1 MRPSEARALR
11 NADLVVWVG
20 PALTHW
26 LEEPLDTLAGT
37 AERLT
42 LMSQA
47 GTLTLPMRDA
57 EDIGD
62 AHEHEHEE
70 HHADEG
76 GEHDNHEEHDNHDNK
91 AGHEEHDNHE
101 SDVGHV
107 EDAHDHH
114 GDVDPHGWL
123 SPRNAVLWAGAI
135 AQKLAEIDP
144 ANAQI
149 YSHNWET
156 MRDEIGAL
164 EQDLSDM
171 LAPYHDTPFVVFHDA
186 FHYFEATFGV
196 EAQAFIV
203 PSDGQSPGPAG
214 LKVLRDYLVEHP
226 ADCAFTAPQE
236 NDALLRTAL
245 EGQGTRIAVLD
256 TMGDG
261 EMRYT
266 AFLQRFAKDMTDCFA
281 ASEG

>member
-1 MRPSEARALR
+1 M
-11 NADLVVWVG
+11 
-20 PALTHW
+20 
-26 LEEPLDTLAGT
+26 
-37 AERLT
+37 
-42 LMSQA
+42 
-47 GTLTLPMRDA
+47 LPMREA
-57 EDIGD
+57 EGIGD
-62 AHEHEHEE
+62 AHEHGHEE

-76 GEHDNHEEHDNHDNK
+76 GEHDNHDNK

-107 EDAHDHH
+107 EHAHDHH
-114 GDVDPHGWL
+114 GDVDPHGRL
-123 SPRNAVLWAGAI
+123 SPSNAVLWAGAI
-135 AQKLAEIDP
+135 AQNLAEIDP

-164 EQDLSDM
+164 KQDLSDM
-171 LAPYHDTPFVVFHDA
+171 LAPYHDTPFVVLHDA

-203 PSDGQSPGPAG
+203 PSDGQSPGLAG
-214 LKVLRDYLVEHP
+214 LKALRDYLVEQP
-226 ADCAFTAPQE
+226 AVCAFTAPQE

-245 EGQGTRIAVLD
+245 EGQGTRIAALD
-256 TMGDG
+256 TMRDG

-266 AFLQRFAKDMTDCFA
+266 AFLQGFAKDMTDCFA